1 MAIKL
6 KSIIN
11 LMNRK
16 RKKERKCK
24 TRGKKGDLV
33 FFENYLHQARNH
45 VFLSPTLMFIYFFW
59 TKRTLIRL

>member
-1 MAIKL
+1 MAVKL

-33 FFENYLHQARNH
+33 FSKITFTKHG
-45 VFLSPTLMFIYFFW
+45 TMFF
-59 TKRTLIRL
+59 